1 MKLITFP
8 MLLRINSNKPD
19 NDSIR
24 KAADILRAGGII
36 IYPTD
41 TVYGIGCDITQ
52 PKVIE
57 RLCQLKGIKSTEAN
71 FSIICHDLSHLSDYA
86 MPISTAVFRV
96 LKKALPGPYT
106 FILAAN
112 TKVPKSFQ
120 SKKKSVGIRVPDN
133 LIIQEIIKSLGNPIV
148 SSSLHDADDEVIDYF
163 ADPELIYEKYQDKVD
178 LIVNGG
184 YGNIEPSTVIDMTK
198 GDYLVVRQGLGTIE
212 NLW

>member
-1 MKLITFP
+1 
-8 MLLRINSNKPD
+8 MLLRINPDKPD
-19 NDSIR
+19 DASIR
-24 KAADILRAGGII
+24 KAADVLRAGGII

-57 RLCQLKGIKSTEAN
+57 RLCQLKGIKLAESN

-86 MPISTAVFRV
+86 MPISTSVFRV

-112 TKVPKSFQ
+112 GNVPKLFQ

-133 LIIQEIIKSLGNPIV
+133 LIVQEIIKALGNPIV
-148 SSSLHDADDEVIDYF
+148 SSSLHDAADEMMDYY
-163 ADPELIYEKYQDKVD
+163 ADPDLIYENYADKVD
-178 LIVNGG
+178 LVVNGG
-184 YGNIEPSTVIDMTK
+184 YGNIEASTVIDMTK
-198 GDYLVVRQGLGTIE
+198 GEYLVVRQGLGQVE

>member
-1 MKLITFP
+1 L
-8 MLLRINSNKPD
+8 LLRINPDKPD
-19 NDSIR
+19 DASIR
-24 KAADILRAGGII
+24 KAADVLRAGGII

-57 RLCQLKGIKSTEAN
+57 RLCQLKGIKLAESN

-86 MPISTAVFRV
+86 MPISTSVFRV

-112 TKVPKSFQ
+112 SNVPKIFQ

-133 LIIQEIIKSLGNPIV
+133 KIVQEIVKALGNPIV
-148 SSSLHDADDEVIDYF
+148 SSSLHDADDELMDYY
-163 ADPELIYEKYQDKVD
+163 ADPDLIYEKYNDKVD
-178 LIVNGG
+178 LVVNGG
-184 YGNIEPSTVIDMTK
+184 YGNIEASTVIDMTK
-198 GDYLVVRQGLGTIE
+198 GEYLVVRQGLGAVE

>member
-1 MKLITFP
+1 
-8 MLLRINSNKPD
+8 MLLRINPDKPD
-19 NDSIR
+19 DASIR
-24 KAADILRAGGII
+24 KAADVLRAGGII

-57 RLCQLKGIKSTEAN
+57 RLCQLKGIKLAESN

-86 MPISTAVFRV
+86 MPIPTSVFRV

-112 TKVPKSFQ
+112 TKVPKIFQ

-133 LIIQEIIKSLGNPIV
+133 KIVQDIVKALGNPIV
-148 SSSLHDADDEVIDYF
+148 SSSLHDADDELMDYY
-163 ADPELIYEKYQDKVD
+163 ADPELIYEKFNDKVD
-178 LIVNGG
+178 LVINGG
-184 YGNIEPSTVIDMTK
+184 YGNIQASTVIDMTK
-198 GDYLVVRQGLGTIE
+198 GEYLVVRQGLGEVE

>member
-1 MKLITFP
+1 
-8 MLLRINSNKPD
+8 MLLRINPDKPD
-19 NDSIR
+19 YESIR
-24 KAADILRAGGII
+24 KAADVLQAGGII

-41 TVYGIGCDITQ
+41 TVYGVGCDITQ
-52 PKVIE
+52 PKAIE
-57 RLCQLKGIKSTEAN
+57 RLCQFKGIKLSESN

-86 MPISTAVFRV
+86 MPISTSVFRV

-112 TKVPKSFQ
+112 NKVPKIFQ
-120 SKKKSVGIRVPDN
+120 SKKKSVGIRVPQN
-133 LIIQEIIKSLGNPIV
+133 LIVQEIVKALGNPIV
-148 SSSLHDADDEVIDYF
+148 SSSLHDADDEMLDYY

-184 YGNIEPSTVIDMTK
+184 YGNIQASTVIDMTK
-198 GDYLVVRQGLGTIE
+198 GEYLVVRKGLGEVE

>member
-1 MKLITFP
+1 
-8 MLLRINSNKPD
+8 MLLRINPDKPD
-19 NDSIR
+19 YDSIQ
-24 KAADILRAGGII
+24 KAAAVLRAGGII

-52 PKVIE
+52 PKAIE
-57 RLCQLKGIKSTEAN
+57 RLCQLKGIKLAESN
-71 FSIICHDLSHLSDYA
+71 FSIICHDLSHLSDFA

-112 TKVPKSFQ
+112 SKVPKIFQ
-120 SKKKSVGIRVPDN
+120 SKKRSVGIRVPDN
-133 LIIQEIIKSLGNPIV
+133 LIVQEIIKALGNPIV
-148 SSSLHDADDEVIDYF
+148 SSSLHDADDEMLDYY
-163 ADPELIYEKYQDKVD
+163 ADPELIYEKYKDKVD

-184 YGNIEPSTVIDMTK
+184 YGNIEASTVIDMTK
-198 GDYLVVRQGLGTIE
+198 EEYLVVRKGLGEVE

>member
-1 MKLITFP
+1 
-8 MLLRINSNKPD
+8 MLLRINPEKPD
-19 NDSIR
+19 DASIR
-24 KAADILRAGGII
+24 KAADVLRAGGII

-57 RLCQLKGIKSTEAN
+57 RLCQLKGIKLAESN

-86 MPISTAVFRV
+86 MPISTSVFRV

-106 FILAAN
+106 FILAASHS
-112 TKVPKSFQ
+112 VPKIFQ

-133 LIIQEIIKSLGNPIV
+133 LIVQDIIKALGNPIV
-148 SSSLHDADDEVIDYF
+148 SSSLHDADDELMDYY
-163 ADPELIYEKYQDKVD
+163 ADPDLIYEKYADKVD
-178 LIVNGG
+178 LVVNGG
-184 YGNIEPSTVIDMTK
+184 YGNIQASTVIDMTK
-198 GDYLVVRQGLGTIE
+198 GEYLVVRKGLGEIE

>member
-1 MKLITFP
+1 
-8 MLLRINSNKPD
+8 MLLRINSDKPD
-19 NDSIR
+19 SESIDR
-24 KAADILRAGGII
+24 AAAVLRAGGII

-52 PKVIE
+52 PKAID
-57 RLCQLKGIKSTEAN
+57 RLCQMRGIKLSDSN

-112 TKVPKSFQ
+112 SKVPKIFQ
-120 SKKKSVGIRVPDN
+120 SKKKSVGIRVPAN
-133 LIIQEIIKSLGNPIV
+133 PIVQEIVKSLGNPIV
-148 SSSLHDADDEVIDYF
+148 SSSLHDADDELMDYY
-163 ADPELIYEKYQDKVD
+163 ADPELIYEKFKDKVD

-184 YGNIEPSTVIDMTK
+184 YGNVEASTVIDMTK
-198 GDYLVVRQGLGTIE
+198 GEYLVVRKGLGE
-212 NLW
+212 VDNLW

>member
-1 MKLITFP
+1 
-8 MLLRINSNKPD
+8 MLLRINPDKPD
-19 NDSIR
+19 SESIQ
-24 KAADILRAGGII
+24 KAAAVLRAGGII

-57 RLCQLKGIKSTEAN
+57 RLCQIKGIKLAESN

-86 MPISTAVFRV
+86 MPISTSVFRV

-112 TKVPKSFQ
+112 TKVPKIFQ
-120 SKKKSVGIRVPDN
+120 SKKKSVGIRVPNN
-133 LIIQEIIKSLGNPIV
+133 LIIQEIIKDLGNPIV
-148 SSSLHDADDEVIDYF
+148 SSSLHDKDDEMMDYY
-163 ADPELIYEKYQDKVD
+163 ADPDEIYEKYKDKVD

-184 YGNIEPSTVIDMTK
+184 YGNIQPSTVIDMTK
-198 GDYLVVRQGLGTIE
+198 GEYLVVRQGLGEVE

>member
-1 MKLITFP
+1 
-8 MLLRINSNKPD
+8 MLLRINSDKPD
-19 NDSIR
+19 TASIE
-24 KAADILRAGGII
+24 KAAHVLQAGGII

-52 PKVIE
+52 PKAIE
-57 RLCQLKGIKSTEAN
+57 RLCQLKGIKLAESN

-112 TKVPKSFQ
+112 TKVPKIFQ

-133 LIIQEIIKSLGNPIV
+133 KIVQEIVKALGNPIV
-148 SSSLHDADDEVIDYF
+148 SSSLHDRDDELMDYY
-163 ADPELIYEKYQDKVD
+163 ADPELIYEKFADKVD
-178 LIVNGG
+178 LVVNGG
-184 YGNIEPSTVIDMTK
+184 YGNIEASTVIDMTK
-198 GDYLVVRQGLGTIE
+198 GEYLVVRQGLGE
-212 NLW
+212 VDNLW